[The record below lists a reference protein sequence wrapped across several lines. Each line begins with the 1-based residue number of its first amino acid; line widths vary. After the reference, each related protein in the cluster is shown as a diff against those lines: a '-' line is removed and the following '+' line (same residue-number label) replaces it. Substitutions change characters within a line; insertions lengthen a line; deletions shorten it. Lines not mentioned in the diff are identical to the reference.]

1 MGSVRGHRGRKVFTV
16 LIALLAVV
24 WPFTVVHY
32 PPLTDLPAH
41 ASNTSI
47 LRHYFDPAFH
57 FREQFEFAFL
67 ESPYVTVYAL
77 GAFFEL
83 FLSPVVAMK
92 LVAIVMLLLL
102 PAGLAV
108 LFAGMKRSPE
118 WGLLG
123 LAFVW
128 TQQTFWGFMNSMGA
142 LGLYAATIGVT
153 LFLVDHP
160 TRKRQALLAFML
172 VLTFYTHA
180 FRYPFTAGGVLLA
193 AAVMYPATRNFSPVL
208 LPSLPAAALCAT
220 WLGVRPKTQAMFDW
234 RALSLH
240 WDRFLEIRN
249 HTFHTWTTPLESS
262 RAAQMFAVIGAVL
275 VASTVVF
282 LVERRHVRA
291 TSRDRAWAIG
301 TTVLVVLLTG
311 TSLIAFLVLPMKL
324 GTWWMVYPREI
335 TSAGYIALALM
346 PALPSALPRARVLAG
361 VLLAMVSAVVLRQA
375 SLTAAEFSDFDRETQ
390 DFQRITRSIPD
401 APKLLYLIADGKWT
415 RHVGKPYPHFAAWVQ
430 AEKGG
435 WLHYHTVLTLL
446 YPIRYRDHS
455 PSVPPM
461 PPPGAEWNVRWFDV
475 RKHGRFFDHFLVR
488 RKDDPVA
495 MFAADPGLHRV
506 AHEGAWWLYRRSR

>member
-1 MGSVRGHRGRKVFTV
+1 MGPVGWRRGFAV
-16 LIALLAVV
+16 LICLLAVV

-32 PPLTDLPAH
+32 PPLIDLPAH

-47 LRHYFDPAFH
+47 VRHYFDPAFH

-83 FLSPVVAMK
+83 FFSAVVAMK

-128 TQQTFWGFMNSMGA
+128 THQTFWGFMNSMGA
-142 LGLYAATIGVT
+142 LGLFAATIGVT

-160 TRKRQALLAFML
+160 TRKRQALLAFLL

-193 AAVMYPATRNFSPVL
+193 ALVMYPATRNFRPVL
-208 LPSLPAAALCAT
+208 LPSLPAAVLCAT
-220 WLGVRPKTQAMFDW
+220 WLRVRPKTQAMFDW
-234 RALSLH
+234 KALSLH
-240 WDRFLEIRN
+240 WERFREIRN

-262 RAAQMFAVIGAVL
+262 RAAQMFAVIGVVL
-275 VASTVVF
+275 AASTILF
-282 LVERRHVRA
+282 FVERRHVF
-291 TSRDRAWAIG
+291 TKSRDRAWAIG
-301 TTVLVVLLTG
+301 TTVLVTLLAG
-311 TSLIAFLVLPMKL
+311 TSLVAFLTLPMKL

-346 PALPSALPRARVLAG
+346 PALPSALPRARMIGGA
-361 VLLAMVSAVVLRQA
+361 LLAVVSAVVLRQA
-375 SLTAAEFSDFDRETQ
+375 SLTATEFSEFDRETQ
-390 DFQRITRSIPD
+390 DFQRIMSSIPE
-401 APKLLYLIADGKWT
+401 APKLLYLIADD
-415 RHVGKPYPHFAAWVQ
+415 RSARRVSKPYPQFAAWVQ

-435 WLHYHTVLTLL
+435 WLHYHTVLTRL

-455 PSVPPM
+455 SSVPPN

-475 RKHGRFFDHFLVR
+475 RKHGPFFDHFLVR
-488 RKDDPVA
+488 RKNDPA
-495 MFAADPGLHRV
+495 KMFAADPRVHRV
-506 AHEGAWWLYRRSR
+506 AHEGAWWLYERRR